1 MAQYPNSGKLSPNK
15 YKDASDNRKPDK
27 TGELV
32 MERSALKM
40 LLEQTDEDDIVIKL
54 SCWDMSGNYGPWF
67 RLAWNNYKPTPKEN
81 PYAQPEQRPKQAPID
96 DQDIPF

>member
-27 TGELV
+27 TGELI
-32 MERSALKM
+32 MERSALKK
-40 LLEQTDEDDIVIKL
+40 LLEETDEDDIVIKL
-54 SCWDMSGNYGPWF
+54 SCWDMSGNYGPLF
-67 RLAWNNYKPTPKEN
+67 RLAWNNYKPKEN
-81 PYAQPEQRPKQAPID
+81 AEPARPKQAPID

>member
-15 YKDASDNRKPDK
+15 YKESGDKKPDK
-27 TGELV
+27 VGELV
-32 MERSALKM
+32 MERSALKK
-40 LLEQTDEDDIVIKL
+40 LLEETDEDDITIKL

-67 RLAWNNYKPTPKEN
+67 RLAWNNYKPKEN
-81 PYAQPEQRPKQAPID
+81 TEPARPKQAPID